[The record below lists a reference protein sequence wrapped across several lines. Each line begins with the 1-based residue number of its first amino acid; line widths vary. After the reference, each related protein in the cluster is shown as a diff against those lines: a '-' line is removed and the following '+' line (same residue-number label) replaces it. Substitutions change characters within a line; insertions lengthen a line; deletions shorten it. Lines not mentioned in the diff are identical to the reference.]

1 MAIHGLS
8 KASYHVMTWCMLFW
22 GAMTPSLN
30 AQNISS
36 PKDLTSVQPFKPV
49 ILYDPGGGKFDQ
61 SFGQAVHAGA
71 ELFKKDF
78 GVDFRDFKPQNDAQI
93 EQSLQ
98 RFARDVYSPIITA
111 GFVYE
116 TGIDKIAPSFPN
128 TKFVIIDAVVKH
140 PNVQS
145 IIFKEYEGSF
155 LVGILAAQASKTG
168 VIGFIGGMD
177 TPFIRKFSCGY
188 LQGARYVNKD
198 IQVLE
203 NMVGSTPS
211 AWNDPVKGAEL
222 ARSQMEQGA
231 DVIYHAAGPSG
242 TGILQ
247 AIADAKKLG
256 IGVDSNQNSLFP
268 GYVLTSMLKRVDT
281 ATYNALLAVRNGT
294 WHGGIVEFGVKENG
308 IGWALDAYNQHLITP
323 LMKETVDRAE
333 SQIRSGE
340 LKVHDY
346 TQDHTCPMGS

>member
-1 MAIHGLS
+1 
-8 KASYHVMTWCMLFW
+8 
-22 GAMTPSLN
+22 
-30 AQNISS
+30 
-36 PKDLTSVQPFKPV
+36 
-49 ILYDPGGGKFDQ
+49 
-61 SFGQAVHAGA
+61 
-71 ELFKKDF
+71 
-78 GVDFRDFKPQNDAQI
+78 
-93 EQSLQ
+93 
-98 RFARDVYSPIITA
+98 
-111 GFVYE
+111 
-116 TGIDKIAPSFPN
+116 
-128 TKFVIIDAVVKH
+128 
-140 PNVQS
+140 
-145 IIFKEYEGSF
+145 
-155 LVGILAAQASKTG
+155 
-168 VIGFIGGMD
+168 
-177 TPFIRKFSCGY
+177 
-188 LQGARYVNKD
+188 VNKD